1 MRYPYHLA
9 ADHARALRAA
19 RIDGMLDI
27 LSALMLLAISPHAL
41 AATLKYT
48 APAGW
53 TSKPPSSSS
62 RVAECVLPKADG
74 DKDDASLV
82 VYFFS
87 ATGGRSVQANV
98 DRWISQMAQ
107 PDGRASKDLAKTS
120 AMTVNGLKVT
130 DVDVTG
136 TYVAEMSPGATEHFN
151 YPGWRLR
158 AAVVETPGGAYYIK
172 VTGPAKTVAKWDAAY
187 GAFLNSLKYE

>member
-1 MRYPYHLA
+1 
-9 ADHARALRAA
+9 
-19 RIDGMLDI
+19 MLGI
-27 LSALMLLAISPHAL
+27 LGTVVLLLILPGPS

-53 TSKPPSSSS
+53 ASKPPSSSM
-62 RVAECVLPKADG
+62 RVAEFVLPRADG

-87 ATGGRSVQANV
+87 ATGGGSVQANV

-107 PDGRASKDLAKTS
+107 PDGRASKDIAKTS
-120 AMTVNGLKVT
+120 TMTVNGLKVS
-130 DVDVTG
+130 DVDVSG
-136 TYVAEMSPGATEHFN
+136 TYVAEMSPGAAEHFN

-158 AAVVETPGGAYYIK
+158 AAVVETAGGAYYIK
-172 VTGPAKTVAKWDAAY
+172 VTGPAKTVAKWDEAY
-187 GAFLNSLKYE
+187 GAFLKSLKYE

>member
-1 MRYPYHLA
+1 M
-9 ADHARALRAA
+9 
-19 RIDGMLDI
+19 IDM
-27 LSALMLLAISPHAL
+27 LSALVLLLIAPGAP
-41 AATLKYT
+41 AASLKYT
-48 APAGW
+48 APAAW

-62 RVAECVLPKADG
+62 RVAEFVLPRADG

-87 ATGGRSVQANV
+87 ATGGGSVQANV

-107 PDGRASKDLAKTS
+107 PDGRPSKDVAKTS
-120 AMTVNGLKVT
+120 TMTVNGLRVS
-130 DVDVTG
+130 DVDVSG
-136 TYVAEMSPGATEHFN
+136 TYVAEMSPGAAEHFN

-172 VTGPAKTVAKWDAAY
+172 VTGPAKTVAKWDDAY
-187 GAFLNSLKYE
+187 GAFLKSLKYE

>member
-1 MRYPYHLA
+1 MF
-9 ADHARALRAA
+9 
-19 RIDGMLDI
+19 DI
-27 LSALMLLAISPHAL
+27 LSTVVLLLLSPGPC

-53 TSKPPSSSS
+53 TSKPPASSS
-62 RVAECVLPKADG
+62 RVAEFVLPRAEG

-87 ATGGRSVQANV
+87 ATGGGSVQANV
-98 DRWISQMAQ
+98 DRWISQMTQ
-107 PDGRASKDLAKTS
+107 PDGRASKDVAKTS
-120 AMTVNGLKVT
+120 TMTVNGLKVS
-130 DVDVTG
+130 DVDVSG
-136 TYVAEMSPGATEHFN
+136 TYVAEMSPGAAEHFN

-172 VTGPAKTVAKWDAAY
+172 VTGPAKTVAKWDEAY
-187 GAFLNSLKYE
+187 GAFLKSLKYE